1 MWRLELRAL
10 VENFLLPGV
19 AALMPWR
26 MAMAIFRRAAGW
38 RSLYSRE
45 WLPALPQAL
54 ALLPELDVDNWARD
68 FRLTRLIDH
77 ADYWVSRTR
86 GSRWRRNHLE
96 MRGSWPA
103 PAQAAV
109 GVFFHWGPHLWAVDA
124 LREAGHR
131 SAVLAG
137 HYSKRSVGGAWLGWL
152 YAILRIKELARVST
166 RPLIFAPGTVRQSM
180 ATLDAGDWV
189 IGTPD
194 VPPSQTRLAVPVTL
208 FGRPAWL
215 PSGLVEIARRAQ
227 VPLVQFACALDLRT
241 GHRELRIEP
250 PLDPHDP
257 QVMQRIADRFEALL
271 REKPAAW
278 SLWAFAPAFF
288 VPPPAELPTAAPELP
303 AEQLT

>member
-1 MWRLELRAL
+1 MLKKELRAL
-10 VENFLLPGV
+10 LENFLLPGI
-19 AALMPWR
+19 AALLPWPI
-26 MAMAIFRRAAGW
+26 AMAILRRLAAW
-38 RSLYSRE
+38 RSLYSPE
-45 WLPALPQAL
+45 WVPAQRQAL
-54 ALLPELDVDNWARD
+54 ALLPGLDAEAWARD

-86 GSRWRRNHLE
+86 ARFWLRRHLVQV
-96 MRGSWPA
+96 GDWPA
-103 PAQAAV
+103 AGAPAV
-109 GVFFHWGPHLWAVDA
+109 GVFFHWGPHLWAVHA
-124 LREAGHR
+124 LHRAGHR

-137 HYSKRSVGGAWLGWL
+137 HFSKRSMGDAWSGFV
-152 YAILRIKELARVST
+152 YGVLRLKELRRASGID
-166 RPLIFAPGTVRQSM
+166 LIFAPGTVQRSL
-180 ATLDAGDWV
+180 AILAAGDWV

-194 VPPSQTRLAVPVTL
+194 VPPSLTRLAAPVTL

-288 VPPPAELPTAAPELP
+288 VAPPAELPGAAPELP